1 MREMNLLP
9 EEHFYLLEQKR
20 KRRFIITLVSTIL
33 LIMAISYLVAY
44 YIDYNIRK
52 DIISTKARI
61 EELEKIKEMQLEIS
75 ANQSVLDSRRHMLER
90 VESKRVDYYELLTQL
105 ERTIP
110 EEVTIETI
118 SHPKGDYFDISAITK
133 NPSKIADFMVNIGKL
148 DRVENVLLDNIRY
161 NTDKENNKT
170 DTSFNIYF
178 TYVAEEI
185 VEDEGGDSDGID

>member
-1 MREMNLLP
+1 M
-9 EEHFYLLEQKR
+9 
-20 KRRFIITLVSTIL
+20 STIL

-161 NTDKENNKT
+161 NTDKENNQT
-170 DTSFNIYF
+170 DTSYNIYF

-185 VEDEGGDSDGID
+185 V